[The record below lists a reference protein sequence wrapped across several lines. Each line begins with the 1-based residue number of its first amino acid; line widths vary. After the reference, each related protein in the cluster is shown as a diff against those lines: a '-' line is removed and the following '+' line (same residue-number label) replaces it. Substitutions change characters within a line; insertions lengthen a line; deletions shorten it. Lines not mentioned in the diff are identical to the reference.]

1 MFKNTKCPLS
11 AFPTFLLQ
19 LIKMVITR
27 RYSVIMF
34 RYSVITCLSLV
45 AGEDVLF
52 HGEKS
57 DFYACFFLVKIF
69 ETDNPC
75 GSNQGGGGSTIPG
88 EGN

>member
-1 MFKNTKCPLS
+1 M
-11 AFPTFLLQ
+11 
-19 LIKMVITR
+19 
-27 RYSVIMF
+27 
-34 RYSVITCLSLV
+34 ITCLSLV